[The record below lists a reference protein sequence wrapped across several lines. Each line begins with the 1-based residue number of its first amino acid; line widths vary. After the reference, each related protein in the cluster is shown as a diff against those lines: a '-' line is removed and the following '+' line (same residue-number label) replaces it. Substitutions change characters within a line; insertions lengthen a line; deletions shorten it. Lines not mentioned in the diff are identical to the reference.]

1 LNIRTRQLTP
11 ICFLM
16 VFLGAIAANAE
27 TPKPENSKKPITLK
41 APDDLGFIFNTG
53 NILLDLESY
62 QAGLGAKFGWDKLYL
77 RALFD
82 LVANG
87 GSHSFSLNTG
97 VTVEYHLLP
106 EPLSFY
112 VGGSLA
118 GGHMRQESIIAST
131 HFSVS
136 AIAGIEYFPFDLV
149 SVFAEY
155 ALAADFTFSKD
166 LQTLQ
171 NTFDYLIDTRMG
183 NDSKLG
189 IVFHIMRALKKK

>member
-1 LNIRTRQLTP
+1 
-11 ICFLM
+11 M

-62 QAGLGAKFGWDKLYL
+62 QAGLGAKLGWDKLYI

-87 GSHSFSLNTG
+87 GSHSFLLNTG
-97 VTVEYHLLP
+97 ATVEYHLIP

-112 VGGSLA
+112 VGGSLVT
-118 GGHMRQESIIAST
+118 GYMRQSNFIAST
-131 HFSVS
+131 HLSVS
-136 AIAGIEYFPFDLV
+136 AIAGIEYFPFDFI

-155 ALAADFTFSKD
+155 AITADFTFSKD